1 MSNSSASKFT
11 SLALKTVGAILI
23 VSSLIDYITLAI
35 PFQPLD
41 SQWQIAFTSQIVD
54 RGIVPMVGIAF
65 MLVGYWVE
73 NSVNRATANSGFN
86 FKVPVFILSL
96 FMGFIFLILVP
107 LYLNNL
113 RLVSV
118 DVLSQI
124 EQEAGVQENR
134 ISEQYE
140 QLNVISTDPQRL
152 QLLENRI
159 REIDQALGSG
169 QLEGRNLNA
178 QQLQRLQA
186 NRQQLQSVRELAE
199 NPEALEI
206 KKTELQT
213 QLLNQKK
220 EREGRAKT
228 ETIKRGVRTGL
239 SSFLL
244 AIGYLVMGW
253 FGLQGAGSGGTK
265 ASSSQA
271 SVSR

>member
-1 MSNSSASKFT
+1 MSNSSTAKFT
-11 SLALKTVGAILI
+11 SIALKTVGAILI
-23 VSSLIDYITLAI
+23 ISSLIDYITLAI

-41 SQWQIAFTSQIVD
+41 SQWQIAFTSQVVD

-65 MLVGYWVE
+65 MMVGYWVE
-73 NSVNRATANSGFN
+73 SSVSRATTSSGFS
-86 FKVPVFILSL
+86 FKLPVFILSL
-96 FMGFIFLILVP
+96 FMGLVFLILVP

-113 RLVSV
+113 RLVST
-118 DVLSQI
+118 DVLGQI
-124 EQEAGVQENR
+124 EQEAGVQETR

-140 QLNVISTDPQRL
+140 QLNTISADPQRL

-159 REIDQALGSG
+159 QELDQAIGSG
-169 QLEGRNLNA
+169 QLQGRSLNA
-178 QQLQRLQA
+178 EQLQRLQA
-186 NRQQLQSVRELAE
+186 NRQQLQSVRELAQ
-199 NPEALEI
+199 NPEELEI
-206 KKTELQT
+206 KKQELQT

-220 EREGRAKT
+220 EREGRARI

-253 FGLQGAGSGGTK
+253 FGFQGTKSGGQQ
-265 ASSSQA
+265 SRSSQA